1 MSAAIL
7 FGSMAVMIGFG
18 IPIAIV
24 LGVSSA
30 LTLIFSG
37 APLGV
42 IPSMMQATVQKF
54 SLLTIPLFV
63 LAGAIMDKGGIS
75 KRLINLADS
84 IIGPVHGGLGYV
96 AVVAALFFAAISG
109 SGTATVAAMGSI
121 LIPAMVA
128 QGYDAGFSSALS
140 AISGSLGTV
149 IPPSITFIIY
159 GMITG
164 ESIGD
169 LFLSGI
175 VPGLIFGFMLCIMVF
190 IKSKKNGWKGDTQRA
205 SLKEI
210 GRLFLDTIWGLL
222 SPVIVLGGIY
232 SGLFTPT
239 EAAAVAV
246 VYSLIVG
253 IFIYKELRLTELKE
267 TLFSTAKTT
276 GMILLIIMNAGI
288 FSWVLTQQ
296 GIAASLT
303 EMALAL
309 TDNKYIMLFII
320 NIVFLCAGCVMDNT
334 SALYILVP
342 IIMPIAKAL
351 DINMIQLGVILVL
364 NLSIGQ
370 VTPPVGPNLYVAADI
385 GKVKFEEICRQNGAA
400 AAYVPSGSAVHH
412 IHTGIVPVPDSFIG
426 MGTEDCAEPT
436 YDVYLWISGLPR
448 QDRNGPG

>member
-1 MSAAIL
+1 MSAIIL
-7 FGSMAVMIGFG
+7 FGSMALMIVLG

-24 LGVSSA
+24 LGLSSA
-30 LTLIFSG
+30 LTLLYSG
-37 APLGV
+37 SPLGV
-42 IPSMMQATVQKF
+42 FPAMMQATVQKF

-75 KRLINLADS
+75 KRLIRLADS
-84 IIGPVHGGLGYV
+84 MIGPVYGGLGYV
-96 AVVAALFFAAISG
+96 AVVTALFFAAISG

-121 LIPAMVA
+121 LIPSMIR
-128 QGYDAGFSSALS
+128 QGYDPAFSSALS

-164 ESIGD
+164 ESISD

-175 VPGLIFGFMLCIMVF
+175 VPGLIFGTALCVAVF
-190 IKSKKNGWKGDTQRA
+190 LQARKHGWKGDTKRG
-205 SLKEI
+205 SVKEI
-210 GRLFLDTIWGLL
+210 WKLFLDTSWGIL

-246 VYSLIVG
+246 IYSMIVG
-253 IFIYKELRLTELKE
+253 KFIYKELHFTELKDA
-267 TLFSTAKTT
+267 LFSTASTT

-296 GIAASLT
+296 GIATALT
-303 EMALAL
+303 EAAISM
-309 TDNKYIMLFII
+309 TDNKYIMLFVI
-320 NIVFLCAGCVMDNT
+320 NIVFLIAGCVMDNT

-342 IIMPIAKAL
+342 IVMPIAKAL
-351 DINMIQLGVILVL
+351 DINMVHLGVILVL

-385 GKVKFEEICRQNGAA
+385 GKVKFEDICKKMVPLIIMSLVALFIVT
-400 AAYVPSGSAVHH
+400 YVPWLATCLIPKG
-412 IHTGIVPVPDSFIG
+412 
-426 MGTEDCAEPT
+426 
-436 YDVYLWISGLPR
+436 
-448 QDRNGPG
+448 

>member
-7 FGSMAVMIGFG
+7 FGSMALMIGFG

-30 LTLIFSG
+30 LTLLFSG

-84 IIGPVHGGLGYV
+84 IIGPVYGGLGYV
-96 AVVAALFFAAISG
+96 AVVAALFFA
-109 SGTATVAAMGSI
+109 
-121 LIPAMVA
+121 
-128 QGYDAGFSSALS
+128 

-175 VPGLIFGFMLCIMVF
+175 VPGLIFAFVLCIMVF
-190 IKSKKNGWKGDTQRA
+190 TQSKKHGWKGDTKRA
-205 SLKEI
+205 SAKEI
-210 GRLFLDTIWGLL
+210 GKLFLDTVWGLL

-253 IFIYKELRLTELKE
+253 IFVYKELRLKELKE

-385 GKVKFEEICRQNGAA
+385 GKVKFEVICRKM
-400 AAYVPSGSAVHH
+400 VPLLLMSLVALFS
-412 IHTGIVPVPDSFIG
+412 I
-426 MGTEDCAEPT
+426 T
-436 YDVYLWISGLPR
+436 YIPALSLCLIPA
-448 QDRNGPG
+448 

>member
-1 MSAAIL
+1 MATAVL
-7 FGSMAVMIGFG
+7 FGSMAIMIAFG

-24 LGVSSA
+24 LGVSSI
-30 LTLIFSG
+30 LTLLCAGS
-37 APLGV
+37 PLGV
-42 IPSMMQATVQKF
+42 VPAMMQATVQKF

-75 KRLINLADS
+75 KRLIKLADS
-84 IIGPVHGGLGYV
+84 MIGPVHGGLGYV
-96 AVVAALFFAAISG
+96 AVVTALFFAAISG

-121 LIPAMVA
+121 LIPAMKR
-128 QGYDAGFSSALS
+128 QGYDAGFASALS

-175 VPGLIFGFMLCIMVF
+175 VPGLIFGLMLCITVWVQA
-190 IKSKKNGWKGDTQRA
+190 KKHGWKGDTERA
-205 SLKEI
+205 SAGEI
-210 GRLFLDTIWGLL
+210 WKMFLDTVWGLL

-232 SGLFTPT
+232 AGIFTPT

-246 VYSLIVG
+246 VYSMIVG
-253 IFIYKELRLTELKE
+253 KFIYKELHFAELKE

-296 GIAASLT
+296 GIASSLT

-309 TDNKYIMLFII
+309 TDNKYIMLLII
-320 NIVFLCAGCVMDNT
+320 NIVFLIAGCVMDNT

-351 DINMIQLGVILVL
+351 DINMIHLGVILVL

-385 GKVKFEEICRQNGAA
+385 GQVKFEDICKKMVPLIIMSLVALFA
-400 AAYVPSGSAVHH
+400 ITYVPWFATCL
-412 IHTGIVPVPDSFIG
+412 IP
-426 MGTEDCAEPT
+426 
-436 YDVYLWISGLPR
+436 
-448 QDRNGPG
+448 N

>member
-7 FGSMAVMIGFG
+7 FGSMALMIGFG

-30 LTLIFSG
+30 LTLLFSG

-84 IIGPVHGGLGYV
+84 IIGPVYGGLGYV

-121 LIPAMVA
+121 LIPAMVK
-128 QGYDAGFSSALS
+128 QGYDPGFSSALS

-175 VPGLIFGFMLCIMVF
+175 VPGLIFAFVLCIMVF
-190 IKSKKNGWKGDTQRA
+190 TQSKKHGWKGDTKRA
-205 SLKEI
+205 SAKEI
-210 GRLFLDTIWGLL
+210 GKLFLDTVWGLL

-253 IFIYKELRLTELKE
+253 IFVYKELRLK
-267 TLFSTAKTT
+267 FSTAKTT

-385 GKVKFEEICRQNGAA
+385 GKVKFEVICRKM
-400 AAYVPSGSAVHH
+400 VPLLLMSLVALFA
-412 IHTGIVPVPDSFIG
+412 I
-426 MGTEDCAEPT
+426 T
-436 YDVYLWISGLPR
+436 YIPALSLCLIPA
-448 QDRNGPG
+448 

>member
-7 FGSMAVMIGFG
+7 FISLAVFIFLN
-18 IPIAIV
+18 IPISIS
-24 LGVSSA
+24 LGLSSA
-30 LTLIFSG
+30 LTLIATGS
-37 APLGV
+37 PLGV

-63 LAGAIMDKGGIS
+63 LAGVLMDKGGIS

-84 IIGPVHGGLGYV
+84 MMGPVHGGLGYV
-96 AVVAALFFAAISG
+96 AVICALFFAAISG

-121 LIPAMVA
+121 LIPAMVK

-164 ESIGD
+164 ESISD

-175 VPGLIFGFMLCIMVF
+175 VPGLIFASMLCITVYVY
-190 IKSKKNGWKGDTQRA
+190 SKKNGWKGDKSKA
-205 SLKEI
+205 STGEILKI
-210 GRLFLDTIWGLL
+210 FWGTLPGFL

-232 SGLFTPT
+232 SGYFTPT

-246 VYSLIVG
+246 IYSYIVG
-253 IFIYKELRLTELKE
+253 KFVYKELDFEALKE

-276 GMILLIIMNAGI
+276 GIILLIIMNAGI
-288 FSWVLTQQ
+288 FSWILTQQ
-296 GIAASLT
+296 GIATQLT
-303 EMALAL
+303 ELAIGF
-309 TDNKYIMLFII
+309 TDNKYVMLVII
-320 NIVFLCAGCVMDNT
+320 NIVFLLAGCVMDNT
-334 SALYILVP
+334 SALYIIVP
-342 IIMPIAKAL
+342 IILPIARAL
-351 DINMIQLGVILVL
+351 DINLVHLGVILVL

-385 GKVKFEEICRQNGAA
+385 GKVKFEDICRKM
-400 AAYVPSGSAVHH
+400 VPLLLMSLVALF
-412 IHTGIVPVPDSFIG
+412 IITFVPWLTTCLI
-426 MGTEDCAEPT
+426 
-436 YDVYLWISGLPR
+436 
-448 QDRNGPG
+448 